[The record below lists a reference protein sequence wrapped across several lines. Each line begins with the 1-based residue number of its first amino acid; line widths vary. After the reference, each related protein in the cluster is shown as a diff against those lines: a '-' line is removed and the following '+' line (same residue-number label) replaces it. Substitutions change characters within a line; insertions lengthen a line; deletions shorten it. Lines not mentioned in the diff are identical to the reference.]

1 MLTSLDRG
9 VPVDTGK
16 ETVSEFIQRWLI
28 DYVAHT
34 TKPRTREF
42 YAMIN
47 RLYIDPIIG
56 QVNVQRLTPGDV
68 QRVIG
73 SVIEKGLSPT
83 TARRVHATLH
93 VALAC
98 AMKWGV
104 VFRNVCDVIDAPRE
118 ANPEINPP
126 DKQTLK
132 ELLSLVMV
140 KPYVVAVRMLAY
152 TGIRRGEVCALRWDR
167 LDLNKGTMSI
177 VGAVSRQDGKL
188 VITEPKSKNSRRMI
202 HMDDSTVA
210 VLRRHRAELAEFR
223 LSVGGVYEDH
233 GLVFASPFGRLLD
246 PDILTKTWQQV
257 CREAGVKY
265 RLHDL
270 RHAHATTLIEAG
282 THIKTVQNRLGHSSP
297 SLTMQVYAHVSP
309 GMDKEAAEA
318 YANAM
323 SE

>member
-1 MLTSLDRG
+1 MAITS
-9 VPVDTGK
+9 GK
-16 ETVSEFIQRWLI
+16 ETTSDFIHQWLNNH
-28 DYVAHT
+28 VAHT
-34 TKPRTREF
+34 TKPRTFEF

-47 RLYIDPIIG
+47 RLYINPIIG
-56 QVNVQRLTPGDV
+56 QVKIQRLAPSDV

-73 SVIEKGLSPT
+73 SVLDKGLSPT
-83 TARRVHATLH
+83 TAGRVYATLH
-93 VALAC
+93 RALAC

-104 VFRNVCDVIDAPRE
+104 VYRNVCDVIDAPRE
-118 ANPEINPP
+118 VNPEINPP

-140 KPYVVAVRMLAY
+140 KPHGAAIWTLAY
-152 TGIRRGEVCALRWDR
+152 TGLRRGEVCALRWDR
-167 LDLNKGTMSI
+167 LNLDKGTMSI

-202 HMDDSTVA
+202 HVGDSTVA
-210 VLRRHRAELAEFR
+210 VLRRHRAELAEYR
-223 LSVGGVYEDH
+223 LSVGGVYDDH

-246 PDILTKTWQQV
+246 PDILTETWQQV
-257 CREAGVKY
+257 CREGGVKY

-270 RHAHATTLIEAG
+270 RHAHAITLIEAG
-282 THIKTVQNRLGHSSP
+282 THIKTVQDRLGHSSP

-318 YANAM
+318 YASAM
-323 SE
+323 SG